1 MSEEL
6 WPRRGGWR
14 GKVVSVLKN
23 PGDRV
28 SVGEAVA
35 EIEIEKAILVIES
48 PFDGVVREVIAKP
61 GSIVEPGAELMRV
74 EVFGEDQDKGVG
86 GQ

>member
-1 MSEEL
+1 M
-6 WPRRGGWR
+6 
-14 GKVVSVLKN
+14 KK

-48 PFDGVVREVIAKP
+48 PFDGVVREVI
-61 GSIVEPGAELMRV
+61 VEPGSSVEPGSELMRV

>member
-1 MSEEL
+1 M
-6 WPRRGGWR
+6 
-14 GKVVSVLKN
+14 
-23 PGDRV
+23 
-28 SVGEAVA
+28 GEAVA

-61 GSIVEPGAELMRV
+61 GSSVEPGSELMRV